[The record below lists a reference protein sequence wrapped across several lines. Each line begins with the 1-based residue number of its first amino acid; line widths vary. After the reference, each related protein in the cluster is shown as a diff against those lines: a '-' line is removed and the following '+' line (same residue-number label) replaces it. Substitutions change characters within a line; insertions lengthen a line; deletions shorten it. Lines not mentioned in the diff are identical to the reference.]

1 MAQGFL
7 GSVFITTPATPLS
20 LFTSGAAGV
29 LQTFNVIFS
38 NQNAGTARVRL
49 YIGSGSVPAAINN
62 IWYDLEIP
70 GNRPAEQTGL
80 VCSANEKVWVQSDLA
95 NVSVRAHGV

>member
-1 MAQGFL
+1 MTQGYL
-7 GSVFITTPATPLS
+7 ASLDISTPASDTL
-20 LFTSGAAGV
+20 LFTASD

-38 NQNAGTARVRL
+38 NRNAGAARVRL
-49 YIGSGSVPAAINN
+49 YIGTGGSPVAADN

-70 GNRPAEQTGL
+70 GNKPAEQTGII
-80 VCSANEKVWVQSDLA
+80 CSSGEKVWVRSDLA